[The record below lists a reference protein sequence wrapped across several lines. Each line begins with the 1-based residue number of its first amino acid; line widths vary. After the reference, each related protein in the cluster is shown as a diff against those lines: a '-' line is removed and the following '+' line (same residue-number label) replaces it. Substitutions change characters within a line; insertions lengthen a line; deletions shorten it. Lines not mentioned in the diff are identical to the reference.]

1 MNEPKEMEL
10 KYLVDDNFDIISFVL
25 YLVNNGFTMEDLNH
39 VTNED
44 IYFDT
49 PDRLLQ
55 RTDSSLRIRIINE
68 KKIKGTLKYPVDND
82 GLYMQRIEIEKDL
95 ESKTF
100 DALLNAFNN
109 EKFDLS
115 KICPFPFLRL
125 FNSRHDF
132 TLKNGENIIT
142 LSFDIITYNEAI
154 QELMVEIETKKTTNP
169 KVLEDINA
177 AKIILDSEMKEDKL
191 NRTIEEIILDKNR
204 VKEMGNNAL
213 KISTNDVEEKIYN

>member
-82 GLYMQRIEIEKDL
+82 SLYMQRIEIEKDL

-115 KICPFPFLRL
+115 KICPFPLLRL

-154 QELMVEIETKKTTNP
+154 QELMIEIEAKKTTNP
-169 KVLEDINA
+169 KVLEDINELIKKKYDLKTTKQSKYQRGIELT
-177 AKIILDSEMKEDKL
+177 KIAILTRKHQ
-191 NRTIEEIILDKNR
+191 
-204 VKEMGNNAL
+204 
-213 KISTNDVEEKIYN
+213 

>member
-1 MNEPKEMEL
+1 MNETKEMEL
-10 KYLVDDNFDIISFVL
+10 KYLVDDNFDIIGFVL
-25 YLVNNGFTMEDLNH
+25 YLVNNGFTMEDLNY

-49 PDRLLQ
+49 PDKLLQ
-55 RTDSSLRIRIINE
+55 RTDSSLRIRIIDE

-82 GLYMQRIEIEKDL
+82 SLYMQRIEIEKDL
-95 ESKTF
+95 ESKAF

-142 LSFDIITYNEAI
+142 LSFDIITYNETI
-154 QELMVEIETKKTTNP
+154 QELMIEIEAKKTTNP
-169 KVLEDINA
+169 KVLEDINELIKRKYDLKTTKQSKYQRGIELT
-177 AKIILDSEMKEDKL
+177 KIATLTRKHQ
-191 NRTIEEIILDKNR
+191 
-204 VKEMGNNAL
+204 
-213 KISTNDVEEKIYN
+213 

>member
-1 MNEPKEMEL
+1 MNEKKEMEL
-10 KYLVDDNFDIISFVL
+10 KYLVDDNFDIIGFVL

-169 KVLEDINA
+169 KVLEDINELIKRKYDLKTTKQSKYQRGIELTKLA
-177 AKIILDSEMKEDKL
+177 ILTRKHL
-191 NRTIEEIILDKNR
+191 
-204 VKEMGNNAL
+204 
-213 KISTNDVEEKIYN
+213 

>member
-49 PDRLLQ
+49 PDKLLQ

-82 GLYMQRIEIEKDL
+82 SLYIQRIEIEKDL

-169 KVLEDINA
+169 KVLEDINELIKRKYDLKTTKQSKYQRGIELTKLA
-177 AKIILDSEMKEDKL
+177 ILTRKHP
-191 NRTIEEIILDKNR
+191 
-204 VKEMGNNAL
+204 
-213 KISTNDVEEKIYN
+213 

>member
-10 KYLVDDNFDIISFVL
+10 KYLVDDNFDIIGFVL
-25 YLVNNGFTMEDLNH
+25 YLVNNGFTMEDLNY

-169 KVLEDINA
+169 KVLEDINELIKRKYDLKTTKQSKYQRGIELTKLA
-177 AKIILDSEMKEDKL
+177 ILTRKHL
-191 NRTIEEIILDKNR
+191 
-204 VKEMGNNAL
+204 
-213 KISTNDVEEKIYN
+213 

>member
-1 MNEPKEMEL
+1 MNEPKEMKL

-82 GLYMQRIEIEKDL
+82 GLYMQRIEIEKGL

-169 KVLEDINA
+169 KVLEDINELIKRKYDLKTTKQSKYQRGIELTKLA
-177 AKIILDSEMKEDKL
+177 ILTRKHL
-191 NRTIEEIILDKNR
+191 
-204 VKEMGNNAL
+204 
-213 KISTNDVEEKIYN
+213 

>member
-49 PDRLLQ
+49 PDKLLQ

-68 KKIKGTLKYPVDND
+68 KQIKGTLKYPVDND
-82 GLYMQRIEIEKDL
+82 SLYMQRIEIEKDL

-169 KVLEDINA
+169 KVLEDINELIKRKYDLKTTKQSKYQRGIELTKLA
-177 AKIILDSEMKEDKL
+177 ILTRK
-191 NRTIEEIILDKNR
+191 RP
-204 VKEMGNNAL
+204 
-213 KISTNDVEEKIYN
+213 

>member
-115 KICPFPFLRL
+115 KICPFTFLRL

-169 KVLEDINA
+169 KVLEDINELI
-177 AKIILDSEMKEDKL
+177 KRKYDLKTTKQSKYQRGIELTKL
-191 NRTIEEIILDKNR
+191 
-204 VKEMGNNAL
+204 AL
-213 KISTNDVEEKIYN
+213 LTRKHL

>member
-82 GLYMQRIEIEKDL
+82 SLYMQRIEIEKDL
-95 ESKTF
+95 KSKTF

-169 KVLEDINA
+169 KVLEDINELIKRKYDLKTTKQSKYQRGIELTKLA
-177 AKIILDSEMKEDKL
+177 ILT
-191 NRTIEEIILDKNR
+191 RTHL
-204 VKEMGNNAL
+204 
-213 KISTNDVEEKIYN
+213 

>member
-49 PDRLLQ
+49 PDKLLQ

-82 GLYMQRIEIEKDL
+82 CLYMQRIEIEKDL

-169 KVLEDINA
+169 KVLEDINELIKRKYDLKTTKQSKYQRGIELT
-177 AKIILDSEMKEDKL
+177 KIAILTRKHQ
-191 NRTIEEIILDKNR
+191 
-204 VKEMGNNAL
+204 
-213 KISTNDVEEKIYN
+213 

>member
-55 RTDSSLRIRIINE
+55 RTDISLRIRIINE

-169 KVLEDINA
+169 KVLEDINELIKRKYDLKTTKQSKYQRGIELTKLA
-177 AKIILDSEMKEDKL
+177 ILTRKHL
-191 NRTIEEIILDKNR
+191 
-204 VKEMGNNAL
+204 
-213 KISTNDVEEKIYN
+213 

>member
-1 MNEPKEMEL
+1 MNETKEMEL
-10 KYLVDDNFDIISFVL
+10 KYLVDDNFDIIGFVL
-25 YLVNNGFTMEDLNH
+25 YLVNNGFTMEDLNY

-49 PDRLLQ
+49 PDKLLQ
-55 RTDSSLRIRIINE
+55 RTDSSLRIRIIDE

-82 GLYMQRIEIEKDL
+82 SLYMQRIEIEKDL

-125 FNSRHDF
+125 FNNRHDF

-142 LSFDIITYNEAI
+142 LSFDIITYNETI
-154 QELMVEIETKKTTNP
+154 QELMIEIEAKKTTNP
-169 KVLEDINA
+169 KVLEDINELIKRKYDLKTTKQSKYQRGIELT
-177 AKIILDSEMKEDKL
+177 KIAILTRKHQ
-191 NRTIEEIILDKNR
+191 
-204 VKEMGNNAL
+204 
-213 KISTNDVEEKIYN
+213 

>member
-49 PDRLLQ
+49 PDKLLQ

-82 GLYMQRIEIEKDL
+82 SLYIQRIEIEKDL

-169 KVLEDINA
+169 KVLEDINELIKRKYYLKTTKQSKYQRGIELTKLA
-177 AKIILDSEMKEDKL
+177 ILTRKHL
-191 NRTIEEIILDKNR
+191 
-204 VKEMGNNAL
+204 
-213 KISTNDVEEKIYN
+213 

>member
-82 GLYMQRIEIEKDL
+82 SLYMQRIEIEKDL

-169 KVLEDINA
+169 KVLEDINELIKRKYVLKTTKQGKYQRGIELTKLA
-177 AKIILDSEMKEDKL
+177 ILTRKHL
-191 NRTIEEIILDKNR
+191 
-204 VKEMGNNAL
+204 
-213 KISTNDVEEKIYN
+213 

>member
-82 GLYMQRIEIEKDL
+82 SLYMQRIEIEKDL

-132 TLKNGENIIT
+132 TLKNGEKIIT

-169 KVLEDINA
+169 KVLEDINELIKRKYDLKTTKQSKYQRGIELTKLA
-177 AKIILDSEMKEDKL
+177 ILTRKHL
-191 NRTIEEIILDKNR
+191 
-204 VKEMGNNAL
+204 
-213 KISTNDVEEKIYN
+213 

>member
-10 KYLVDDNFDIISFVL
+10 KYLVDDNFDIITFVL

-49 PDRLLQ
+49 PDKLLQ

-82 GLYMQRIEIEKDL
+82 CLYMQRIEIEKDL

-154 QELMVEIETKKTTNP
+154 QELMIEIETKKTTNP
-169 KVLEDINA
+169 KVLEDINELIKRKYDLKTTKQSKYQRGIELTKLA
-177 AKIILDSEMKEDKL
+177 ILTRKHP
-191 NRTIEEIILDKNR
+191 
-204 VKEMGNNAL
+204 
-213 KISTNDVEEKIYN
+213 

>member
-10 KYLVDDNFDIISFVL
+10 KYLVDYNFDIISFVL

-49 PDRLLQ
+49 PDKLLQ

-82 GLYMQRIEIEKDL
+82 CLYMQRIEIEKDL

-169 KVLEDINA
+169 KVLEDINELIKRKYDLKTTKQSKYQRGIELTKLA
-177 AKIILDSEMKEDKL
+177 ILTRKHL
-191 NRTIEEIILDKNR
+191 
-204 VKEMGNNAL
+204 
-213 KISTNDVEEKIYN
+213 

>member
-82 GLYMQRIEIEKDL
+82 SLYMQRIEIEKDL

-154 QELMVEIETKKTTNP
+154 QELVVEIETKKTTNP
-169 KVLEDINA
+169 KVLEDINELIKRKYVLKTTKQSKYQRGIELTKLA
-177 AKIILDSEMKEDKL
+177 ILTRKHL
-191 NRTIEEIILDKNR
+191 
-204 VKEMGNNAL
+204 
-213 KISTNDVEEKIYN
+213 

>member
-1 MNEPKEMEL
+1 MNKPKEMEL

-82 GLYMQRIEIEKDL
+82 GLYMQRIEIEKGL

-169 KVLEDINA
+169 KVLEDINELIKRKYDLKTTKQSKYQRGIELTKLA
-177 AKIILDSEMKEDKL
+177 ILTRKHL
-191 NRTIEEIILDKNR
+191 
-204 VKEMGNNAL
+204 
-213 KISTNDVEEKIYN
+213 

>member
-25 YLVNNGFTMEDLNH
+25 YLVNNGFTIEDLNH

-49 PDRLLQ
+49 PDKLLQ

-82 GLYMQRIEIEKDL
+82 SLYMQRIEIEKDL

-169 KVLEDINA
+169 KVLEDINELIKRKYDLKTTKQSKYQRGIELTKLA
-177 AKIILDSEMKEDKL
+177 ILIRKHP
-191 NRTIEEIILDKNR
+191 
-204 VKEMGNNAL
+204 
-213 KISTNDVEEKIYN
+213 

>member
-82 GLYMQRIEIEKDL
+82 SLYMQRIEIEKDL
-95 ESKTF
+95 KSKTF

-169 KVLEDINA
+169 KVLEDINELI
-177 AKIILDSEMKEDKL
+177 KRKYDLKTTKQSKYQRGIELTKL
-191 NRTIEEIILDKNR
+191 ARLTRKHL
-204 VKEMGNNAL
+204 
-213 KISTNDVEEKIYN
+213 

>member
-82 GLYMQRIEIEKDL
+82 GLYMQRIEIEKGL

-169 KVLEDINA
+169 KVLEDINELIKRKYDLKTTKQSKYQRGIELTKLA
-177 AKIILDSEMKEDKL
+177 ILTRKHP
-191 NRTIEEIILDKNR
+191 
-204 VKEMGNNAL
+204 
-213 KISTNDVEEKIYN
+213 

>member
-82 GLYMQRIEIEKDL
+82 SLYMQRIEIEKDL

-169 KVLEDINA
+169 KVLEDINELIKRKYVLKTTKQSKYQRGIELTKLA
-177 AKIILDSEMKEDKL
+177 ILTRKHL
-191 NRTIEEIILDKNR
+191 
-204 VKEMGNNAL
+204 
-213 KISTNDVEEKIYN
+213 

>member
-1 MNEPKEMEL
+1 MNEKKEMEL
-10 KYLVDDNFDIISFVL
+10 KYLVDDNFDIIGFVL
-25 YLVNNGFTMEDLNH
+25 YLVNNGFTMEDLNY

-49 PDRLLQ
+49 PDKLLQ

-82 GLYMQRIEIEKDL
+82 SLYIQRIEIEKDL

-169 KVLEDINA
+169 KVLEDINELIKRKYDLKTTKQSKYQRGIELTKLA
-177 AKIILDSEMKEDKL
+177 ILTRKHP
-191 NRTIEEIILDKNR
+191 
-204 VKEMGNNAL
+204 
-213 KISTNDVEEKIYN
+213 

>member
-25 YLVNNGFTMEDLNH
+25 YLVKNGFTMEDLNH

-82 GLYMQRIEIEKDL
+82 GLYMQRIEIEKGL

-169 KVLEDINA
+169 KVLEDINELIKRKYDLKTTKQSKYQRGIELTKLA
-177 AKIILDSEMKEDKL
+177 ILTRKHL
-191 NRTIEEIILDKNR
+191 
-204 VKEMGNNAL
+204 
-213 KISTNDVEEKIYN
+213 

>member
-49 PDRLLQ
+49 PDKLLQ

-82 GLYMQRIEIEKDL
+82 SLYMQRIEIEKDL

-169 KVLEDINA
+169 KVLEDINELIKRKYDLKTTKQSKYQRGIELT
-177 AKIILDSEMKEDKL
+177 KIAILTRKHQ
-191 NRTIEEIILDKNR
+191 
-204 VKEMGNNAL
+204 
-213 KISTNDVEEKIYN
+213 

>member
-25 YLVNNGFTMEDLNH
+25 YLVKNGFTMEDLNH

-169 KVLEDINA
+169 KVLEDINELIKRKYDLKTTKQSKYQRGIELTKLA
-177 AKIILDSEMKEDKL
+177 ILTRKHL
-191 NRTIEEIILDKNR
+191 
-204 VKEMGNNAL
+204 
-213 KISTNDVEEKIYN
+213 

>member
-1 MNEPKEMEL
+1 MNKPKEMEL

-82 GLYMQRIEIEKDL
+82 SLYMQRIEIEKDL

-169 KVLEDINA
+169 KVLEDINELIKRKYDLKTTKQSKYQRGIELTKLA
-177 AKIILDSEMKEDKL
+177 ILTRKHL
-191 NRTIEEIILDKNR
+191 
-204 VKEMGNNAL
+204 
-213 KISTNDVEEKIYN
+213 

>member
-68 KKIKGTLKYPVDND
+68 KKIKGTLKYPVDNN

-169 KVLEDINA
+169 KVLEDINELIKRKYDLKTTKQSKYQRGIELTKLA
-177 AKIILDSEMKEDKL
+177 ILTRKHL
-191 NRTIEEIILDKNR
+191 
-204 VKEMGNNAL
+204 
-213 KISTNDVEEKIYN
+213 

>member
-49 PDRLLQ
+49 PDKLLQ

-82 GLYMQRIEIEKDL
+82 SLYMQRIEIEKDL

-115 KICPFPFLRL
+115 KICPFPLLRL

-169 KVLEDINA
+169 KVLEDINELIKRKYDLKTTKQSKYQRGIELTKLA
-177 AKIILDSEMKEDKL
+177 ILTRKHQ
-191 NRTIEEIILDKNR
+191 
-204 VKEMGNNAL
+204 
-213 KISTNDVEEKIYN
+213 

>member
-49 PDRLLQ
+49 PDKLLQ

-82 GLYMQRIEIEKDL
+82 SLYIQRIEIEKGL

-169 KVLEDINA
+169 KVLEDINELI
-177 AKIILDSEMKEDKL
+177 KRKYDLKTTKQSKYQRGIELTKL
-191 NRTIEEIILDKNR
+191 
-204 VKEMGNNAL
+204 AL
-213 KISTNDVEEKIYN
+213 LTRKHL

>member
-10 KYLVDDNFDIISFVL
+10 KYLVDDNFDIITFVL

-49 PDRLLQ
+49 PDKLLQ

-82 GLYMQRIEIEKDL
+82 SLYMQRIEIEKDL

-154 QELMVEIETKKTTNP
+154 QELMIEIETKKTTNP
-169 KVLEDINA
+169 KVLEDINELIKRKYDLKTTKQSKYQRGIELTKLA
-177 AKIILDSEMKEDKL
+177 ILTRKHP
-191 NRTIEEIILDKNR
+191 
-204 VKEMGNNAL
+204 
-213 KISTNDVEEKIYN
+213 

>member
-82 GLYMQRIEIEKDL
+82 SLYMQRIEIEKDL

-169 KVLEDINA
+169 KVLEDINELIKRKYDLKTTKQNKYQRGIELTKLA
-177 AKIILDSEMKEDKL
+177 ILTRKHL
-191 NRTIEEIILDKNR
+191 
-204 VKEMGNNAL
+204 
-213 KISTNDVEEKIYN
+213 

>member
-82 GLYMQRIEIEKDL
+82 CLYM
-95 ESKTF
+95 
-100 DALLNAFNN
+100 
-109 EKFDLS
+109 
-115 KICPFPFLRL
+115 
-125 FNSRHDF
+125 
-132 TLKNGENIIT
+132 
-142 LSFDIITYNEAI
+142 
-154 QELMVEIETKKTTNP
+154 
-169 KVLEDINA
+169 
-177 AKIILDSEMKEDKL
+177 
-191 NRTIEEIILDKNR
+191 
-204 VKEMGNNAL
+204 
-213 KISTNDVEEKIYN
+213 

>member
-49 PDRLLQ
+49 PNKLLQ

-82 GLYMQRIEIEKDL
+82 NLYIQRIEIEKDL

-169 KVLEDINA
+169 KVLEDINELIKRKYDLKTTKQSKYQRGIELTKLA
-177 AKIILDSEMKEDKL
+177 ILTRKHP
-191 NRTIEEIILDKNR
+191 
-204 VKEMGNNAL
+204 
-213 KISTNDVEEKIYN
+213 

>member
-49 PDRLLQ
+49 PHRLLQ

-169 KVLEDINA
+169 KVLEDINELIKRKYDLKTTKQSKYQRGIELTKLA
-177 AKIILDSEMKEDKL
+177 ILTRKHL
-191 NRTIEEIILDKNR
+191 
-204 VKEMGNNAL
+204 
-213 KISTNDVEEKIYN
+213 

>member
-1 MNEPKEMEL
+1 MNETKEMEL
-10 KYLVDDNFDIISFVL
+10 KYLVDDNFDIIGFVL
-25 YLVNNGFTMEDLNH
+25 YLVDNGFTMEDLNY

-49 PDRLLQ
+49 PDKLLQ
-55 RTDSSLRIRIINE
+55 RTDSSLRIRIIDE

-82 GLYMQRIEIEKDL
+82 SLYRQRIEIEKDL

-125 FNSRHDF
+125 FNNRHDF

-142 LSFDIITYNEAI
+142 LSFDIITYNETI
-154 QELMVEIETKKTTNP
+154 QELMIEIEAKKTTNP
-169 KVLEDINA
+169 KVLEDINELIKRKYDLKTTKQSKYQRGIELT
-177 AKIILDSEMKEDKL
+177 KIAILTRKHQ
-191 NRTIEEIILDKNR
+191 
-204 VKEMGNNAL
+204 
-213 KISTNDVEEKIYN
+213 

>member
-1 MNEPKEMEL
+1 MNEKKEMEL
-10 KYLVDDNFDIISFVL
+10 KYLVDDNFDIIGFVL
-25 YLVNNGFTMEDLNH
+25 YLVNNGFTMEDLNY

-49 PDRLLQ
+49 PDKLLQ

-68 KKIKGTLKYPVDND
+68 TKIKGTLKYPVDND
-82 GLYMQRIEIEKDL
+82 SLYMQRIEIEKDL

-169 KVLEDINA
+169 KVLEDINELIKRKYDLKTTKQSKYQRGIELTKLA
-177 AKIILDSEMKEDKL
+177 ILTRKHP
-191 NRTIEEIILDKNR
+191 
-204 VKEMGNNAL
+204 
-213 KISTNDVEEKIYN
+213 